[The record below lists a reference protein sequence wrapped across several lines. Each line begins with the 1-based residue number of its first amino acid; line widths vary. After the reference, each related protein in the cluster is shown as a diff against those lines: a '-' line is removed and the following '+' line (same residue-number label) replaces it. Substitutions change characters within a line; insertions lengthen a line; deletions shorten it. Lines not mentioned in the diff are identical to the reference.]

1 MGRGISMESIIQINE
16 GDIPNPKSKCFFCD
30 KEAPFSF
37 GIINANKMLIT
48 YDKMKEE
55 HRAGFVMNGVS
66 LCEQHAEAFNSLLSG
81 EHDVNDLITV
91 MKSRPS
97 RKINLRR

>member
-1 MGRGISMESIIQINE
+1 
-16 GDIPNPKSKCFFCD
+16 
-30 KEAPFSF
+30 
-37 GIINANKMLIT
+37 
-48 YDKMKEE
+48 
-55 HRAGFVMNGVS
+55 MNGVN

-81 EHDVNDLITV
+81 DHDVNDLITV